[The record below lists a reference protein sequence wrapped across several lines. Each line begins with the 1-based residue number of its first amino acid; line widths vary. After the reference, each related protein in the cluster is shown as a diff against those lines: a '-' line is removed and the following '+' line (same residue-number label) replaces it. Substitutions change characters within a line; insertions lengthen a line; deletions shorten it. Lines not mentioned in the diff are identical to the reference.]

1 MTDFGYPYR
10 VDSTGRTAGAGE
22 EAHVRELIEQL
33 LFTEPGER
41 VNRPDFGGGLRRLLF
56 AGNSPELAS
65 ATEYLVQGALQR
77 VLGDR
82 VQVDAVRV
90 ANAEERLQITVEYR
104 VLRTQERR
112 VEQFVQS
119 VVQP

>member
-1 MTDFGYPYR
+1 MTHFGYPFR
-10 VDSTGRTAGAGE
+10 VDGTGRTASASE
-22 EAHVRELIEQL
+22 DAHVRELIEQL

-41 VNRPDFGGGLRRLLF
+41 VNRPDFGGGLRRLVF
-56 AGNSPELAS
+56 AGNSPEVAS

-82 VQVDAVRV
+82 VQVEGVHV
-90 ANAEERLQITVEYR
+90 VNAEERLEITIEYR

-119 VVQP
+119 VAQP

>member
-1 MTDFGYPYR
+1 MTQFAFPFTIDG
-10 VDSTGRTAGAGE
+10 SGRSASPRE
-22 EAHVRELIEQL
+22 EAHVRQLIEQL

-77 VLGDR
+77 TLADR
-82 VQVDAVRV
+82 VQIDAVQV
-90 ANAEERLQITVEYR
+90 KSAEERLEITVQYR
-104 VLRTQERR
+104 LLRTQERR
-112 VEQFVQS
+112 VEQFS
-119 VVQP
+119 LEAGAS